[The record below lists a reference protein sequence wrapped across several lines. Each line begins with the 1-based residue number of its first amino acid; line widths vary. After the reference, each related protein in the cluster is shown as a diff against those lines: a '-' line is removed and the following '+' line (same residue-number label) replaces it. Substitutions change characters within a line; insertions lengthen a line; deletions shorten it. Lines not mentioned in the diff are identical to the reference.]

1 MKQRMHQ
8 THGNGAFRYAAHT
21 LQKTHFPISQQSLKP
36 CDCNSSDYLEI
47 PKTMKLSS
55 FSKITAAGLMIALSI
70 VALPSITKTAQA
82 QIPSP
87 TGSTDQISPEEME
100 RQRLCDLA
108 FQANGQTDGE
118 GNYSFDDFQ
127 GLTLTDSQQK
137 AYQDLQTQA
146 EAKQAELYK
155 QTLVVPDLSLSLIFF
170 ARGEA
175 PPDVQA
181 AIQAA
186 LDLKPKAG
194 QEAALNERFSQ
205 YGVFVGP
212 YINYLTPEQDT
223 QLVQITSDFYRQ
235 VQSIMTPEQQPQFS
249 QNLVGRIRINAI
261 CDERPPFVA
270 YPNQSG
276 ILVDKLPASYTAQL
290 SQPKTIAGLA
300 AGDRDFSTLMTLV
313 TMAGLAET
321 LAGEGSFTLFAP
333 TNEAFAALPKETL
346 GKLLQPENRDLL
358 RQVLTYHVVSG
369 DRMAKDLRSE
379 QVATVEGSRVR
390 VRVRRRGVRVNNAR
404 VVTADIDAKNGVIH
418 VIDRVLLPPDL

>member
-1 MKQRMHQ
+1 
-8 THGNGAFRYAAHT
+8 
-21 LQKTHFPISQQSLKP
+21 
-36 CDCNSSDYLEI
+36 
-47 PKTMKLSS
+47 MKLSS
-55 FSKITAAGLMIALSI
+55 LSKTLTTVGLMTVLSI
-70 VALPSITKTAQA
+70 AVIPSITKTVQA

-108 FQANGQTDGE
+108 FQANGQKDGE

-127 GLTLTDSQQK
+127 GLNLTDSQQK
-137 AYQDLQTQA
+137 AYQALDTQA
-146 EAKQAELYK
+146 EAKRAELYK
-155 QTLVVPDLSLSLIFF
+155 QTLVVPDLSLPLIFF

-175 PPDVQA
+175 PPDIQA

-194 QEAALNERFSQ
+194 QEAALNERFGNGK

-235 VQSIMTPEQQPQFS
+235 VQGIMTPEQQPQYS
-249 QNLVGRIRINAI
+249 QNLAGRIRINAI
-261 CDERPPFVA
+261 CDEKAPFSA

-276 ILVDKLPASYTAQL
+276 ILVNQLPASYTAQL
-290 SQPKTIAGLA
+290 AQPKTIAGLA
-300 AGDRDFSTLMTLV
+300 AGNRSFSTLMTLV
-313 TMAGLAET
+313 TMAGLTDT

-358 RQVLTYHVVSG
+358 RQMLTYHVVSG
-369 DRMAKDLRSE
+369 DRMAKDLRSGR
-379 QVATVEGSRVR
+379 VATVEGSNVA
-390 VRVRRRGVRVNNAR
+390 VRVRRRGIRVNNAR
-404 VVTADIDAKNGVIH
+404 VVQADIDAKNGVIH
-418 VIDRVLLPPDL
+418 AIDRVLLPPNF